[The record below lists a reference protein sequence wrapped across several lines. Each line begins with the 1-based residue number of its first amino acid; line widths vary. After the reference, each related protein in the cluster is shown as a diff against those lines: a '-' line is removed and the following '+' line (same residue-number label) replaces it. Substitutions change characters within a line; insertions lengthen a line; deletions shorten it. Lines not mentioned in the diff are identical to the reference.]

1 MEKVPRVRTS
11 AATTPVTASTAAAA
25 VEGATT
31 VEPYE
36 AVAAVEHHQISTE
49 PTHVLSWRELP
60 HFVQTFM
67 INDNLV
73 TMPKS

>member
-11 AATTPVTASTAAAA
+11 AATTPVTVEA
-25 VEGATT
+25 VTG

-36 AVAAVEHHQISTE
+36 AAAAVEHHQISTE

>member
-11 AATTPVTASTAAAA
+11 AATTPVTAST
-25 VEGATT
+25 TT

-36 AVAAVEHHQISTE
+36 AAAAVEHHQISTE